1 MKKFLHYAVGLW
13 LIASLAFSPLATPV
27 VAAPISASNSVEV
40 SWQATLPQFEI
51 TEAGEVTVNLP
62 GFTTLAAPGLPRVP
76 VDSKLIAVPPG
87 AQPVLEIVEADS
99 AAFAWPGAV
108 AFNPRPTGVER
119 NTAGLPGQSLFE
131 AVPAIERP
139 AFAVNVVE
147 LEDAG
152 VMRGVRLVRLTFYP
166 VRLAQGQWQFTRSVK
181 VRVTFNALEVPAA
194 GQVMVEDN
202 AILDSVRLAVE
213 NPADVAAMRAPNIDA
228 PQAAPLPRV
237 FIEVAQTGLTAITP
251 QALTAAGF
259 SLAGVNPANLR
270 LWRGGTEVALE
281 WEGDADASF
290 ETGERF
296 LFFAEPRFN
305 RYTERDVYIL
315 EASNTA
321 GSRMNTRGSAPG
333 GLPVGNVWHTEVF
346 ETNAI
351 YTPDCYCGVL
361 PFGRDGDRWVWH
373 EFTRPG
379 NPAATFPFTLNY
391 PPASTSATLTLWFI
405 GQTSL
410 GPNPD
415 HRVAVSLNGVPIAS
429 AVDFDGKSA
438 YTATLTIP
446 AGVLQTSNTLALSLP
461 GISGVSIDGVW
472 LDAFRIN
479 YVRGAAANGISAIF
493 ANVANYSQVG
503 GSAPPPPAGGTFK
516 LYLPIIMKPTSRAS
530 QLYLS
535 DTAGLR
541 AYDVTQTHQPV
552 RLSAISVSGTGVTFA
567 DTGQESTRYFV
578 TAENSILSP
587 AAVRMPLALSAA
599 QGKYILITPSAFSSA
614 LTPLI
619 NLRQSQGLTVTVQNV
634 QAIYDAFDGRP
645 TPEAIRAYIQTAYD
659 TWTPRPEYV
668 LLVGDAT
675 SDPKRHKAD
684 SFSTYIP
691 AYLEQVD
698 PFAGETAADNR
709 YVTMDGPTDRFP
721 DLMLGRLPVNSLA
734 EAQTAV
740 NKIVSYETTPASGT
754 WNAHVAFVADN
765 ADAAGDFPAKIQ
777 GQANLIPAPY
787 ITQTLIVTGGSNS
800 IYPSVI
806 NRWNAGASVIAY
818 QGHSSIHQWAVERV
832 FHLDDVPTLSNGLR
846 LPVLLELTCFTGAFH
861 TSNVSVLDESL
872 VRRSGGGAVAVWG
885 STSLGLASG
894 HDELSDGFL
903 RQVYV
908 ENHPLGYVT
917 LGQGTQAGKLELS
930 TQAPWAVDLLD
941 TFTLLGDPATRIR
954 LAPDLPNKLFLP
966 LVMR

>member
-1 MKKFLHYAVGLW
+1 MKNFLHRAVWLW
-13 LIASLAFSPLATPV
+13 LTVALAVSPLAAPV
-27 VAAPISASNSVEV
+27 VAAPAPALDSIEV
-40 SWQATLPQFEI
+40 SWQTPVPQFEK
-51 TEAGEVTVNLP
+51 TEAGDVSVNVA
-62 GFTTLAAPGLPRVP
+62 GFATLAAPGLPRVA

-87 AQPVLEIVEADS
+87 SQLTLEILEIDS
-99 AAFAWPGAV
+99 AVLAWPGPV
-108 AFNPRPTGVER
+108 AFNPRPTGVAR
-119 NTAGLPGQSLFE
+119 TTAGLPDQSWFE
-131 AVPAIERP
+131 AVPASERP
-139 AFAVNVVE
+139 SFSVNVVE

-152 VMRGVRLVRLTFYP
+152 VMRGVQLARLTFYP
-166 VRLAQGQWQFTRSVK
+166 VHMVNEQWQFTRSVK
-181 VRVTFNALEVPAA
+181 VRVTFNPFEAPPA
-194 GQVMVEDN
+194 GQTITENDS
-202 AILDSVRLAVE
+202 ILDLVRAAVE
-213 NPADVAAMRAPNIDA
+213 NPADVAAVRAPNFDA
-228 PQAAPLPRV
+228 PQAASFPRV

-251 QALTAAGF
+251 QALATAGF

-270 LWRGGTEVALE
+270 LWRGGEEIALE

-296 LFFAEPRFN
+296 LFFAEPRFS
-305 RYTERDVYIL
+305 RYSTADVYIL
-315 EASNTA
+315 EASNAA
-321 GSRMNTRGSAPG
+321 GLRLNTRGSAPG
-333 GLPVGNVWHTEVF
+333 SLPAGNIWHTEVF

-361 PFGRDGDRWVWH
+361 PVGRDGDRWVWH
-373 EFTRPG
+373 ELTRPG
-379 NPAATFPFTLNY
+379 NPSASFPFTLSIA
-391 PPASTSATLTLWFI
+391 PANASATLTLWFI

-415 HRVAVSLNGVPIAS
+415 HRVAVALNGTTISSTVQ
-429 AVDFDGKSA
+429 FDGKSA

-472 LDAFRIN
+472 LDAFRVN
-479 YVRGAAANGISAIF
+479 YVRGAAASGASAIF
-493 ANVANYSQVG
+493 ANVANYTQFG
-503 GSAPPPPAGGTFK
+503 GTPPSPPASGAFK
-516 LYLPIIMKPTSRAS
+516 LYLPIILKPTSRAS

-541 AYDVTQTHQPV
+541 AYDVTQPNQPT
-552 RLSAISVSGTGVTFA
+552 RLSAISVSGNGVSFA

-578 TAENSILSP
+578 TAESGILSP
-587 AAVRMPLALSAA
+587 TAVRVPQTLSAT
-599 QGKYILITPSAFSSA
+599 QGKYIIVTPSAFGSA

-634 QAIYDAFDGRP
+634 QAIYDAYDGRP

-659 TWTPRPEYV
+659 TWMPRPEYV

-675 SDPKRHKAD
+675 TDPKRHKAD
-684 SFSTYIP
+684 SFNTYIP

-709 YVTMDGPTDRFP
+709 YVTMDGTADRFP

-734 EAQTAV
+734 EVQTVV
-740 NKIVSYETTPASGT
+740 NKLVSYETTPAAGG
-754 WNAHVAFVADN
+754 WNAMVAFVADN

-777 GQANLIPAPY
+777 VQANLIPTPY
-787 ITQTLIVTGGSNS
+787 ITQTLVVTNGSNA

-832 FHLDDVPTLSNGLR
+832 FHLDDVPALSNGLR

-872 VRRSGGGAVAVWG
+872 VRKSGGGAVAVWG

-908 ENHPLGYVT
+908 QNHPLGYVT

-930 TQAPWAVDLLD
+930 TQAPWAADLLD
-941 TFTLLGDPATRIR
+941 TFTLLGDPATRLR
-954 LAPDLPNKLFLP
+954 LVPDLPIKLFLP